1 VTIPPFST
9 IPRTPPAV
17 AEAASAVRDD
27 AAAAGRTRARTGGG
41 GDGGWWNLRTRS
53 APYLF
58 LLPYFAVT
66 AVFFVYPLVYAMIL
80 AFYQT
85 DGPARKAYVGL
96 ANFRFVLTD
105 PDFHRALQNTLVF
118 TAASL
123 LLQLPMSLALAM
135 LLNGKIG
142 RARGI
147 FRLVIFAPNLVG
159 QVFVGILFGMLF
171 TPRFGLFNKLLNAT
185 IGWGLEKQWLADAQL
200 VMPAVVIASL
210 WLYVG
215 FNMIYFLAAL
225 QNVDQSLI
233 EAARIDGAGPWQI
246 FLNVT
251 IPAIAPVATFVVVT
265 STIGSL
271 QLFELPYTLLQNN
284 NSGFGPDNSGLT
296 IVGYLYQYAREAGD
310 LGTAAA
316 VGWVLTCM
324 IFIVSLVQI
333 RLSTYVGSTK

>member
-1 VTIPPFST
+1 MTTVRPPPP
-9 IPRTPPAV
+9 PRAV
-17 AEAASAVRDD
+17 PDTLS
-27 AAAAGRTRARTGGG
+27 AAADVRHGERGGRRAYKTRTQA
-41 GDGGWWNLRTRS
+41 

-58 LLPYFAVT
+58 LLPYFLT
-66 AVFFVYPLVYAMIL
+66 CLVFFLYPLGYATVL
-80 AFYQT
+80 AFYHT
-85 DGPARKAYVGL
+85 DGAVRKAFVGWD
-96 ANFRFVLTD
+96 NFRFILTD
-105 PDFHRALQNTLVF
+105 ADFHRALWNTTIF
-118 TAASL
+118 AACSIGI
-123 LLQLPMSLALAM
+123 QLPLSLALAM
-135 LLNGKIG
+135 LLNSKSD
-142 RARGI
+142 RLKNL

-171 TPRFGLFNKLLNAT
+171 TPRFGLFNKLLHAL
-185 IGWGLEKQWLADAQL
+185 IGWGLEERWLADPML
-200 VMPAVVIASL
+200 VMPAIVIASL

-225 QNVDQSLI
+225 QNVDQSLV
-233 EAARIDGAGPWQI
+233 EAARIDGAGPWQT

-316 VGWVLTCM
+316 VGWILTCM
-324 IFIVSLVQI
+324 IFIASLVQI
-333 RLSTYVGSTK
+333 RLSTYVGSTR

>member
-1 VTIPPFST
+1 VTLPPLST
-9 IPRTPPAV
+9 MTTPAV
-17 AEAASAVRDD
+17 AEAASIVRDGASERRT
-27 AAAAGRTRARTGGG
+27 AARRITGGG
-41 GDGGWWNLRTRS
+41 GGGGWNFQTRA

-58 LLPYFAVT
+58 LLPYFLVT
-66 AVFFVYPLVYAMIL
+66 AVFFLYPLVYAIVL

-85 DGPARKAYVGL
+85 DGPARKQYVGL
-96 ANFRFVLTD
+96 ANFQFVLTD
-105 PDFHRALQNTLVF
+105 PDFHRALRNTFIF
-118 TAASL
+118 TACSL
-123 LLQLPMSLALAM
+123 LIQLPLSLTIAM
-135 LLNGKIG
+135 LLNAKGD
-142 RARGI
+142 RLRGI

-171 TPRFGLFNKLLNAT
+171 TPRFGLFNKLLQAT
-185 IGWGLEKQWLADAQL
+185 IGWGLEKQWLSDPQL
-200 VMPAVVIASL
+200 VMPAIVIASM

-225 QNVDQSLI
+225 QNVDPCLVD
-233 EAARIDGAGPWQI
+233 AAKIDGAGPWQT

-251 IPAIAPVATFVVVT
+251 VPAIAPVATFVVVT

-284 NSGFGPDNSGLT
+284 NSGFGADNSGLT

-316 VGWVLTCM
+316 VGWLLTCM
-324 IFIVSLVQI
+324 IFVISLVQI